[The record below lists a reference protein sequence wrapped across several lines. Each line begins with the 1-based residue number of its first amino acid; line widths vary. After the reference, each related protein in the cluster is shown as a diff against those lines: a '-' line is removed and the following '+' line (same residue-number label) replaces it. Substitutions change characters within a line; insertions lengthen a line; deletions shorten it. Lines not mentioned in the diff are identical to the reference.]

1 MREQRAVTSSTGSD
15 GLHAKRPNVGIDQQH
30 MDCPRGEKSEKIG
43 EEEAVAG
50 SIEGAIAW
58 HPMKLQSTGGV
69 DQMSALSTTIY
80 SRAHEWQFD
89 GGAHVHASASP
100 HVVRAPFSDPS
111 GVDPEEAF
119 VAALASCHMLFFLAF
134 AAKHG
139 FAITE
144 YEDNAVGV
152 MLKTSDGREWM
163 TKATL
168 RPRGVHR
175 RQAADRRRG
184 RRASSPGAR
193 GLLHCELGQD
203 GSRDRGAG

>member
-1 MREQRAVTSSTGSD
+1 LASYEATVRWRRRPDERFVD
-15 GLHAKRPNVGIDQQH
+15 GH
-30 MDCPRGEKSEKIG
+30 
-43 EEEAVAG
+43 
-50 SIEGAIAW
+50 
-58 HPMKLQSTGGV
+58 
-69 DQMSALSTTIY
+69 Y
-80 SRAHEWQFD
+80 SRAHGWQFD

-139 FAITE
+139 FAITA

-168 RPRGVHR
+168 RPRVVFTGDKRPIAEEVDALHH
-175 RQAADRRRG
+175 QAHEACYIANSVKTEVVIEG
-184 RRASSPGAR
+184 QAE
-193 GLLHCELGQD
+193 GL
-203 GSRDRGAG
+203 R

>member
-1 MREQRAVTSSTGSD
+1 MASYEATVRWRRRPDERFVD
-15 GLHAKRPNVGIDQQH
+15 GH
-30 MDCPRGEKSEKIG
+30 
-43 EEEAVAG
+43 
-50 SIEGAIAW
+50 
-58 HPMKLQSTGGV
+58 
-69 DQMSALSTTIY
+69 Y

-139 FAITE
+139 FAITA

-168 RPRGVHR
+168 RPRVVFTGNKRPIAEEVDALHH
-175 RQAADRRRG
+175 QAHEACYIANSVKTEVVIEG
-184 RRASSPGAR
+184 QAE
-193 GLLHCELGQD
+193 GL
-203 GSRDRGAG
+203 R

>member
-1 MREQRAVTSSTGSD
+1 MASYEATVRWRRRPDERFVD
-15 GLHAKRPNVGIDQQH
+15 GH
-30 MDCPRGEKSEKIG
+30 
-43 EEEAVAG
+43 
-50 SIEGAIAW
+50 
-58 HPMKLQSTGGV
+58 
-69 DQMSALSTTIY
+69 Y

-139 FAITE
+139 FAITA

-168 RPRGVHR
+168 GPRVVFTGDKRPIAEEVDALHH
-175 RQAADRRRG
+175 QAHEACYIANSVKTEVVIEG
-184 RRASSPGAR
+184 QAE
-193 GLLHCELGQD
+193 GL
-203 GSRDRGAG
+203 R

>member
-1 MREQRAVTSSTGSD
+1 MASYEATVRWRRRPDERFVD
-15 GLHAKRPNVGIDQQH
+15 GHYI
-30 MDCPRGEKSEKIG
+30 
-43 EEEAVAG
+43 
-50 SIEGAIAW
+50 
-58 HPMKLQSTGGV
+58 
-69 DQMSALSTTIY
+69 
-80 SRAHEWQFD
+80 RAHEWQFD

-168 RPRGVHR
+168 RPRVVFTGDKRPIAEEVDALHH
-175 RQAADRRRG
+175 QAHEACYIANSVKTEVVIEG
-184 RRASSPGAR
+184 QAE
-193 GLLHCELGQD
+193 GL
-203 GSRDRGAG
+203 R

>member
-1 MREQRAVTSSTGSD
+1 MASYEATVRWRRRPDERFVD
-15 GLHAKRPNVGIDQQH
+15 GH
-30 MDCPRGEKSEKIG
+30 
-43 EEEAVAG
+43 
-50 SIEGAIAW
+50 
-58 HPMKLQSTGGV
+58 
-69 DQMSALSTTIY
+69 Y

-139 FAITE
+139 FAITA

-168 RPRGVHR
+168 RPRVVFTGDKRPIAEEVDALHH
-175 RQAADRRRG
+175 QAHEACYIANSVKMEVVIEG
-184 RRASSPGAR
+184 QAE
-193 GLLHCELGQD
+193 GL
-203 GSRDRGAG
+203 R

>member
-1 MREQRAVTSSTGSD
+1 MASYEATVRWRRRPDERFVD
-15 GLHAKRPNVGIDQQH
+15 GH
-30 MDCPRGEKSEKIG
+30 
-43 EEEAVAG
+43 
-50 SIEGAIAW
+50 
-58 HPMKLQSTGGV
+58 
-69 DQMSALSTTIY
+69 Y

-139 FAITE
+139 FAITA

-168 RPRGVHR
+168 RPRVVFTGDKRPIAEEVDALHH
-175 RQAADRRRG
+175 QAHEACYIANSVKTEVVIEG
-184 RRASSPGAR
+184 QAE
-193 GLLHCELGQD
+193 GL
-203 GSRDRGAG
+203 R